1 MHKRQKR
8 NRCIALWKITQSQR
22 KTARK
27 EERNK
32 ETIKQPENSKRTI
45 VNLYLS
51 VITLNAST
59 LNYQIKTHREA
70 E

>member
-8 NRCIALWKITQSQR
+8 NQCIALWKITQSQR
-22 KTARK
+22 KTARE

-32 ETIKQPENSKRTI
+32 ETIKQPENNKRTI
-45 VNLYLS
+45 VNLCLS

-59 LNYQIKTHREA
+59 LNYQIKTHRVA